1 MRLPIQTS
9 IFIVRPAAENGREY
23 LMLHRVLPRLS
34 FWQPVTGGVESG
46 ETIKQTARREL
57 TEETGFPP
65 DDLRAIDY
73 TYTFPPDEFFK
84 DVYETEPDE
93 ILVHVFVARVPPNSE
108 PALDPVEHD
117 EYRWYS
123 YDEALELLYWWDDK
137 ESFKRVAEFLDST
150 IKDGGA
156 SLPRR

>member
-1 MRLPIQTS
+1 MRLPIQVS
-9 IFIVRPAAENGREY
+9 IFVVRLTGDGGREY

-46 ETIKQTARREL
+46 ETIEQTAAREL
-57 TEETGFPP
+57 TEETGFAP
-65 DDLRAIDY
+65 DDLQAIDF
-73 TYTFPPDEFFK
+73 TYTFSPDEFFK

-93 ILVHVFVARVPPNSE
+93 IRVHVFVALVPPDSE
-108 PALDPVEHD
+108 PTIDPVEHD
-117 EYRWYS
+117 EYRWCS
-123 YDEALELLYWWDDK
+123 HDDALELLYWWDDK